1 MDPFRTILVNL
12 LSGVVCSLNME
23 PRLHFFAHRPQRI
36 QASLISNK
44 VSTSLLELDV
54 WCDQIKFKWIQGVYK
69 LLAGYKAIIHQYIND
84 TYILIDNNTRVD
96 KFDCQTV
103 SSLVK
108 LI

>member
-1 MDPFRTILVNL
+1 MVPFRTILVNL
-12 LSGVVCSLNME
+12 LSGVVCLLNMVT
-23 PRLHFFAHRPQRI
+23 RLHFFAHRPQRN

-54 WCDQIKFKWIQGVYK
+54 WCDQLTCNWIQGVYK
-69 LLAGYKAIIHQYIND
+69 LHAGYKAIIHQYIND
-84 TYILIDNNTRVD
+84 TYILIDNNTQVE

-103 SSLVK
+103 SSLAK